1 MNGKLVAGFIVIVG
15 AVAGA
20 AMYYLQEYAYYTKAV
35 FKPGAEIALTL
46 ISSGQPEAILAD
58 GVEGIDADSSPLRF
72 RACFHTPLTQAMLS
86 ETYQAYQGAVPL
98 IAPSWFSCFDAAKI
112 GAALES
118 GEALAFLSQS
128 NIAPSIDRVVA
139 VFPDG
144 RAYAWHQ
151 IHPGAEDQ

>member
-15 AVAGA
+15 AVAGV
-20 AMYYLQEYAYYTKAV
+20 AMYYLQEYAYYTKAA

-46 ISSGQPEAILAD
+46 ITSGQPEAILAD